1 MGKDLIIGAASNYT
15 WDHLKHWVNSI
26 KKSGF
31 TGDIVVVATN
41 IKNETLEKL
50 ASEGVGLYLYGKK
63 DENDNYVSHTNNAPH
78 VERFFYL
85 WNFLNTTKEDYDLVV
100 ATDTRDVIFQINPT
114 EWYDEC
120 IFNGYNALI
129 ASSEGIKFKDEP
141 WNNQNLL
148 ETFGPFFHNLYK
160 DSLIYNVGVLAG
172 EKKYIQDLLLMIFQM
187 SINRPIPV
195 VDQAV
200 YNFLLQQEPYRT
212 FTKYVDNSDAWAA
225 QLGVTEDAIKS
236 GSGDIGK
243 ALTGDISKSI
253 LYQML
258 YQDKQPTLRE
268 DGVVVNHDGKPFVIV
283 HQYDRTHSWKDKIM
297 KRYE

>member
-50 ASEGVGLYLYGKK
+50 AAEGVGLYLYGKK
-63 DENDNYVSHTNNAPH
+63 DEDGNYVSNTNNAPH

-85 WNFLNTTKEDYDLVV
+85 WNYLNTTKEEYDLVV
-100 ATDTRDVIFQINPT
+100 ATDTRDVIFQTNPT

-129 ASSEGIKFKDEP
+129 ASSEGIKYKDEP
-141 WNNQNLL
+141 WNNQNML
-148 ETFGPFFHNLYK
+148 ECFGLFFHNLYK
-160 DSLIYNVGVLAG
+160 DSFVYNVGVLAG

-200 YNFLLQQEPYRT
+200 YNFLLQQEPYKT
-212 FTKYVDNSDAWAA
+212 ITKYVDNSDAWAA

-236 GSGDIGK
+236 GAGDIGK
-243 ALTGDISKSI
+243 ALTGGVSKSI

-258 YQDKQPTLRE
+258 YQDKQPTLRD
-268 DGVVVNHDGKPFVIV
+268 DGIVVNHDGKPFVIV
-283 HQYDRTHSWKDKIM
+283 HQYDRTLSWKDKITA
-297 KRYE
+297 RYE